1 MRKFIRFCLKTVFTV
16 FKVRCSIEFDE
27 RNMPRKGVYVANHVS
42 FLDPVLLFAFLPG
55 DPVFALNGH
64 LYRNRLIRFLMRTAD
79 VMPFNPIEPGDIKEL
94 IAKVD
99 GGRLCVIFAEGRVT
113 ESGGLMKIYEAPGLV
128 ADKSG
133 APLIPV
139 WIEGP
144 QYGYFSKTKG
154 KLPHRPLPKVRVIV
168 GRPRSFK
175 LKDELRRQRDHI
187 SNEVYMILREMSFEV
202 RYNPDISLFAQLM
215 KTAKIHAKKGLF
227 RRPKFVEDIQR
238 KPQSYRDIV
247 IKSFVLGKYLKR
259 RTEPEEHVGLF
270 LPNSVAALCS
280 FFGLTAYDRIP
291 VMLNFSVGAQN
302 MVSMCKTAQVRIVV
316 TSLAF
321 VKTAK
326 MEDAVKMMEEAGV
339 KIIYL
344 EKAAKEIGLWDK
356 INAYLR
362 YKIKRVPIK
371 KGGNRKA
378 VILFTSGSEGTPK
391 AVVLSH
397 ANIISNIKQMSA
409 IETINVT
416 DTVFNALPMFHSFGL
431 VVGTLFPLFE
441 GSKLFLYPSPLHYRV
456 VVEIVYEIGASIMFG
471 TDTFFRGYGRIAH
484 PFDFHNIRFMF
495 GGAEAVKPD
504 TRNIWMERLGI
515 RVLEA
520 YGATEC
526 SPVVSANNRI
536 FNRFGSIGKLLPAI
550 EYKIE
555 PVPGIE
561 KGGELVVRGPNI
573 MMGYILPDNPGVLVP
588 LEGGWYHT
596 GDVVEIDEIGFVYIR
611 DRIKRFA
618 KIGGEMV
625 SLNAV
630 HEMVCKAYETD
641 GEFQYG
647 VVAIPHESKGEQIV
661 LATNNRNVS
670 QDGLHAYIRANAM
683 SELFLPRIILYMEK
697 LPVFATGKADN
708 VTLKKIVLAETAK

>member
-371 KGGNRKA
+371 KGA
-378 VILFTSGSEGTPK
+378 T
-391 AVVLSH
+391 A
-397 ANIISNIKQMSA
+397 
-409 IETINVT
+409 
-416 DTVFNALPMFHSFGL
+416 
-431 VVGTLFPLFE
+431 
-441 GSKLFLYPSPLHYRV
+441 
-456 VVEIVYEIGASIMFG
+456 
-471 TDTFFRGYGRIAH
+471 
-484 PFDFHNIRFMF
+484 
-495 GGAEAVKPD
+495 
-504 TRNIWMERLGI
+504 RL
-515 RVLEA
+515 
-520 YGATEC
+520 
-526 SPVVSANNRI
+526 
-536 FNRFGSIGKLLPAI
+536 
-550 EYKIE
+550 
-555 PVPGIE
+555 
-561 KGGELVVRGPNI
+561 
-573 MMGYILPDNPGVLVP
+573 
-588 LEGGWYHT
+588 
-596 GDVVEIDEIGFVYIR
+596 
-611 DRIKRFA
+611 
-618 KIGGEMV
+618 
-625 SLNAV
+625 
-630 HEMVCKAYETD
+630 
-641 GEFQYG
+641 
-647 VVAIPHESKGEQIV
+647 
-661 LATNNRNVS
+661 
-670 QDGLHAYIRANAM
+670 
-683 SELFLPRIILYMEK
+683 
-697 LPVFATGKADN
+697 
-708 VTLKKIVLAETAK
+708 

>member
-1 MRKFIRFCLKTVFTV
+1 MGIVLYSR
-16 FKVRCSIEFDE
+16 RC
-27 RNMPRKGVYVANHVS
+27 
-42 FLDPVLLFAFLPG
+42 AFL
-55 DPVFALNGH
+55 
-64 LYRNRLIRFLMRTAD
+64 
-79 VMPFNPIEPGDIKEL
+79 
-94 IAKVD
+94 
-99 GGRLCVIFAEGRVT
+99 
-113 ESGGLMKIYEAPGLV
+113 
-128 ADKSG
+128 
-133 APLIPV
+133 
-139 WIEGP
+139 GP

-371 KGGNRKA
+371 KGGNRKHSKIDTLPPEMKA
-378 VILFTSGSEGTPK
+378 TVEEMIMDGSATYSDIVTYLEQQGYS
-391 AVVLSH
+391 LSVSSVCRYAQGYVENLQTLQIAQ
-397 ANIISNIKQMSA
+397 ANFLSLIHIS
-409 IETINVT
+409 E
-416 DTVFNALPMFHSFGL
+416 P
-431 VVGTLFPLFE
+431 
-441 GSKLFLYPSPLHYRV
+441 
-456 VVEIVYEIGASIMFG
+456 
-471 TDTFFRGYGRIAH
+471 
-484 PFDFHNIRFMF
+484 
-495 GGAEAVKPD
+495 
-504 TRNIWMERLGI
+504 TR
-515 RVLEA
+515 
-520 YGATEC
+520 
-526 SPVVSANNRI
+526 P
-536 FNRFGSIGKLLPAI
+536 
-550 EYKIE
+550 
-555 PVPGIE
+555 
-561 KGGELVVRGPNI
+561 
-573 MMGYILPDNPGVLVP
+573 
-588 LEGGWYHT
+588 
-596 GDVVEIDEIGFVYIR
+596 
-611 DRIKRFA
+611 
-618 KIGGEMV
+618 
-625 SLNAV
+625 
-630 HEMVCKAYETD
+630 
-641 GEFQYG
+641 
-647 VVAIPHESKGEQIV
+647 
-661 LATNNRNVS
+661 
-670 QDGLHAYIRANAM
+670 
-683 SELFLPRIILYMEK
+683 
-697 LPVFATGKADN
+697 
-708 VTLKKIVLAETAK
+708 